1 MPSCSPRALQ
11 ATWACR
17 VLAVLRQLC
26 LQCVCA
32 CSNALDTWEVMLCMP
47 RTLEKVLKEVTK
59 GSQLS
64 RLVEGVTEDTCI
76 LFLAVS

>member
-1 MPSCSPRALQ
+1 M
-11 ATWACR
+11 
-17 VLAVLRQLC
+17 
-26 LQCVCA
+26 
-32 CSNALDTWEVMLCMP
+32 WEVMLCMP

-76 LFLAVS
+76 LFLAVSQWIMLCCPSGLRVPLQALTWLCLCFS